1 MSVNISVV
9 CFKSK
14 TLSNGE
20 HPLFVKV
27 SEGKKRATKSLG
39 LSIRAQFWNFEKN
52 EPKKSCP
59 NREALIKMIES
70 KKQQYLE
77 QVIDFKNEDKNFTP
91 QSLVDKMENTVVP
104 QTVGEYL
111 LKQIEIMKVEKRI
124 GNAKVY
130 RSTYNSLFAFCGN
143 LNISFASID
152 VAWLRRYETFLKS
165 RENSS
170 NTIGIRFRELR
181 ALYNKAIEDNL
192 VHEKNYP
199 FKRFKVARFCKKT
212 SKRAIKKEDIKRIM
226 NVDLRLITKYHSPL
240 LYLSKDLFLFSYLGC
255 GINLI
260 DIAYLRYEN
269 ITENRLRFNRH
280 KTGQPINF
288 ALQGQLREI
297 ILKYAKEGCSPKDFI
312 FLILDRRIHKTQQQ
326 QDDRIIKVTKGVN
339 RNLKKIGQFL
349 NLSIPITTYVARH
362 SFATVLKRSGV
373 NISII
378 SEALGHTNLSTTQYY
393 LDSFENEQID
403 EAMRKLL

>member
-52 EPKKSCP
+52 EPKKICP

-77 QVIDFKNEDKNFTP
+77 QVIDFKSEDKNFTP
-91 QSLVDKMENTVVP
+91 QSLVDKM
-104 QTVGEYL
+104 
-111 LKQIEIMKVEKRI
+111 
-124 GNAKVY
+124 
-130 RSTYNSLFAFCGN
+130 
-143 LNISFASID
+143 
-152 VAWLRRYETFLKS
+152 
-165 RENSS
+165 ENSS

-199 FKRFKVARFCKKT
+199 FKRFKVARFSKKT

-269 ITENRLRFNRH
+269 IIENRLRFNRH

-312 FLILDRRIHKTQQQ
+312 FPILDRRIHKTQQQ
-326 QDDRIIKVTKGVN
+326 QDDRIIKVTKGIN
-339 RNLKKIGQFL
+339 KNLKKIGQFL

-393 LDSFENEQID
+393 LDSFDNEQID
-403 EAMRKLL
+403 AAMQNLL

>member
-52 EPKKSCP
+52 EPKKICP
-59 NREALIKMIES
+59 NREALMKMIES

-77 QVIDFKNEDKNFTP
+77 QVIDFKSEDKNFTP

-152 VAWLRRYETFLKS
+152 SAWLRRYETFLRS

-199 FKRFKVARFCKKT
+199 FKRFKVARFSKKT

-240 LYLSKDLFLFSYLGC
+240 LYLSKDLFLFSYL
-255 GINLI
+255 
-260 DIAYLRYEN
+260 
-269 ITENRLRFNRH
+269 
-280 KTGQPINF
+280 
-288 ALQGQLREI
+288 
-297 ILKYAKEGCSPKDFI
+297 
-312 FLILDRRIHKTQQQ
+312 
-326 QDDRIIKVTKGVN
+326 V
-339 RNLKKIGQFL
+339 
-349 NLSIPITTYVARH
+349 SIR
-362 SFATVLKRSGV
+362 
-373 NISII
+373 
-378 SEALGHTNLSTTQYY
+378 
-393 LDSFENEQID
+393 
-403 EAMRKLL
+403 

>member
-52 EPKKSCP
+52 EPKKICP
-59 NREALIKMIES
+59 NREALMKMIES

-77 QVIDFKNEDKNFTP
+77 QVIDFKSEDKNFTP

-152 VAWLRRYETFLKS
+152 SAWLRRYETFLRS

-199 FKRFKVARFCKKT
+199 FKRFKVARFSKKT

-240 LYLSKDLFLFSYLGC
+240 LYLSKDLFLCSYLGC

-269 ITENRLRFNRH
+269 IT
-280 KTGQPINF
+280 GQPINF
-288 ALQGQLREI
+288 ALQGRLREI
-297 ILKYAKEGCSPKDFI
+297 ILKYTKEGCSPKDFI
-312 FLILDRRIHKTQQQ
+312 FPILDRRIHKTQQQ
-326 QDDRIIKVTKGVN
+326 QDDRIIKVTKGIN

-403 EAMRKLL
+403 EAMKNLL

>member
-52 EPKKSCP
+52 EPKKICP
-59 NREALIKMIES
+59 NREALMKMIES

-77 QVIDFKNEDKNFTP
+77 QVIDFKSEDKNFTP

-143 LNISFASID
+143 LNISFAS
-152 VAWLRRYETFLKS
+152 

-199 FKRFKVARFCKKT
+199 FKRFKVARFSKKT

-288 ALQGQLREI
+288 ALQGRLREI
-297 ILKYAKEGCSPKDFI
+297 ILKYTKEGCSPKDFI
-312 FLILDRRIHKTQQQ
+312 FPILDRRIHKTQQQ
-326 QDDRIIKVTKGVN
+326 QDDRIIKVTKGIN

-403 EAMRKLL
+403 EAMKNLL

>member
-1 MSVNISVV
+1 M
-9 CFKSK
+9 
-14 TLSNGE
+14 
-20 HPLFVKV
+20 
-27 SEGKKRATKSLG
+27 
-39 LSIRAQFWNFEKN
+39 
-52 EPKKSCP
+52 
-59 NREALIKMIES
+59 
-70 KKQQYLE
+70 E
-77 QVIDFKNEDKNFTP
+77 QVIDFKSEDKNFTP
-91 QSLVDKMENTVVP
+91 QSLVDKMENTVIS

-165 RENSS
+165 RENSI

-199 FKRFKVARFCKKT
+199 FKRFKVARFSKKT

-269 ITENRLRFNRH
+269 IVENRLRFNRH
-280 KTGQPINF
+280 KTGQP
-288 ALQGQLREI
+288 
-297 ILKYAKEGCSPKDFI
+297 
-312 FLILDRRIHKTQQQ
+312 
-326 QDDRIIKVTKGVN
+326 
-339 RNLKKIGQFL
+339 QFL

-378 SEALGHTNLSTTQYY
+378 SEALGHTNLLTTQYY
-393 LDSFENEQID
+393 LDSFDNEQID
-403 EAMRKLL
+403 AAMKNLL

>member
-1 MSVNISVV
+1 MR
-9 CFKSK
+9 
-14 TLSNGE
+14 
-20 HPLFVKV
+20 LF
-27 SEGKKRATKSLG
+27 
-39 LSIRAQFWNFEKN
+39 
-52 EPKKSCP
+52 
-59 NREALIKMIES
+59 
-70 KKQQYLE
+70 
-77 QVIDFKNEDKNFTP
+77 
-91 QSLVDKMENTVVP
+91 
-104 QTVGEYL
+104 
-111 LKQIEIMKVEKRI
+111 
-124 GNAKVY
+124 
-130 RSTYNSLFAFCGN
+130 
-143 LNISFASID
+143 
-152 VAWLRRYETFLKS
+152 LRS

-199 FKRFKVARFCKKT
+199 FKRFKVARFSKKT

-288 ALQGQLREI
+288 ALQGRLREI
-297 ILKYAKEGCSPKDFI
+297 ILKYTKEGCSPKDFI
-312 FLILDRRIHKTQQQ
+312 FPILDRRIHKTQQQ
-326 QDDRIIKVTKGVN
+326 QDDRIIKVTKGIN

-403 EAMRKLL
+403 GSNEESSLK

>member
-20 HPLFVKV
+20 HPLFIKV

-52 EPKKSCP
+52 EPKKICP

-77 QVIDFKNEDKNFTP
+77 QVIDFKSEDKNFTP
-91 QSLVDKMENTVVP
+91 QSLVDKMENTVIS

-165 RENSS
+165 RENSI

-199 FKRFKVARFCKKT
+199 FYIFFLYCSFGSFFAKSCNLKT
-212 SKRAIKKEDIKRIM
+212 FKRIM

-269 ITENRLRFNRH
+269 IVENRLRFNRH

-297 ILKYAKEGCSPKDFI
+297 ILKYAKEDCNPKDFI
-312 FLILDRRIHKTQQQ
+312 FPILDRKIHKTQQQ
-326 QDDRIIKVTKGVN
+326 QNDRIIKVTKGIN
-339 RNLKKIGQFL
+339 KNLKKIGQFL

-378 SEALGHTNLSTTQYY
+378 SEALGHTNLLTTQYY
-393 LDSFENEQID
+393 LDSFDNEQID
-403 EAMRKLL
+403 AAMKNLL

>member
-27 SEGKKRATKSLG
+27 SEGKKRATK
-39 LSIRAQFWNFEKN
+39 N
-52 EPKKSCP
+52 EPKKICP
-59 NREALIKMIES
+59 NREALMKMIES

-77 QVIDFKNEDKNFTP
+77 QVIDFKSEDKNFTP

-152 VAWLRRYETFLKS
+152 SAWLRRYETFLRS

-199 FKRFKVARFCKKT
+199 FKRFKVARFSKKT

-297 ILKYAKEGCSPKDFI
+297 ILKYTKEGCSPKDFI
-312 FLILDRRIHKTQQQ
+312 FPILDRRIHKTQQQ
-326 QDDRIIKVTKGVN
+326 QDDRIIKVTKGIN

-403 EAMRKLL
+403 EAMKNLL